1 MITISIYPK
10 IYVTLEFDKII
21 EQIETLTQTKAGQQ
35 KVQQLAPSDDLDTL
49 ITWQQETDQ
58 SLELLQRSY
67 HIPIVTLGNLEEA
80 FKRLE
85 LGAGL
90 NGKELNMIKHLLVS
104 CRDTV
109 RFFKHQAEEEK
120 WYPQL
125 SYWAD
130 QMIDIPHIISALTNA
145 LEDDG
150 SVKTSASSKL
160 STIRRQQDQSETQAR
175 KILNDLIKRQSEQLS
190 DKLITIR
197 NQRYVLPVK
206 ATYRASFKGTVHD
219 ESGTGQ
225 TLFIEPQAV
234 VQLNNKLSEL
244 AIQERREIERILFEL
259 SQQLMP
265 YVEEIRLNE
274 TFIAQLDF
282 IQARAKYA
290 KETNAT
296 RPYFNE
302 DNQIALWQAHH
313 PLIDRKQSVAN
324 DILLGENYHA
334 LIITGPN
341 TGGKTILLKTLGLL
355 QLMGQSG
362 LHIPAKERSQ
372 LGVFDGVYADIGDE
386 QSIEQSLS
394 TFSSHMTNIVEMIN
408 SFTHRSLLLFD
419 ELGSGTD
426 PQEGAA
432 LAMGILEYIRK
443 VGATVMATT
452 HYPELKVYAHEAPG
466 TINASMEFDQDTL
479 SPTYRLLIGVPGRS
493 NAIEISQRLGLR
505 SDILQMARQGITVES
520 QSMNEMVANLEHQRR
535 KAEETEYQAQEQLNK
550 ADDLLRDLRREFN
563 RYQTTKDQ
571 LMDRARQEANEVV
584 EKAQEDAEKIIQEI
598 RDLQLE
604 QGEHKTIKE
613 HVLIDKR
620 TALNKL
626 KQPQELKKN
635 RVLRRAKK
643 KKQLKIGDDVEVLT
657 YGQRGTIIEA
667 DAKNKEYIVQMGI
680 LKLTVKEKDLKPLKD
695 QQDDTPAVRVNVQR
709 SAGPKAPT
717 SLDLRGERY
726 EQAINRL
733 DQYIDSALLS
743 HHPQVTII
751 HGKGTGALR
760 QGVHQYLKRHPQVDS
775 YAYSHPNAG
784 GDGSTVVVF
793 K

>member
-1 MITISIYPK
+1 MITISTYPK

-21 EQIETLTQTKAGQQ
+21 QHIETLTQTKAGQK
-35 KVQQLAPSDDLDTL
+35 KVHQLKPSDDLNTL

-58 SLELLQRSY
+58 SLKLLQRS
-67 HIPIVTLGNLEEA
+67 HSIPIVTLGQLDES

-90 NGKELNMIKHLLVS
+90 NGKELNGIKQLLTS
-104 CRDTV
+104 SRDTV
-109 RFFKHQAEEEK
+109 RFFKQQQEEDK

-125 SYWAD
+125 SYWVD
-130 QMIDIPHIISALTNA
+130 QIVNVPHIMSALTAA

-150 SVKTSASSKL
+150 SVKTSASSQL
-160 STIRRQQDQSETQAR
+160 SSIRRQQDLAEQQAR
-175 KILNDLIKRQSEQLS
+175 KTLNDLIKHQSEQLS

-219 ESGTGQ
+219 QSASGQ

-234 VQLNNKLSEL
+234 VQLNNKLAEL
-244 AIQERREIERILFEL
+244 SIQERREIERILFEL

-265 YVEEIRLNE
+265 HIDEIKLNQE
-274 TFIAQLDF
+274 LIAQLDF
-282 IQARAKYA
+282 IQARARYA
-290 KETNAT
+290 KEIDGT
-296 RPYFNE
+296 RPYFNVS
-302 DNQIALWQAHH
+302 NQIALWQAHH

-324 DILLGENYHA
+324 DILIGEHYRS

-362 LHIPAKERSQ
+362 LHIPANEHSQ
-372 LGVFDGVYADIGDE
+372 LGVFDGIYADIGDE

-394 TFSSHMTNIVEMIN
+394 TFSSHMTNIVDMIN

-452 HYPELKVYAHEAPG
+452 HYPELKVYAHEAPN
-466 TINASMEFDQDTL
+466 TVNASMEFDQDTL

-493 NAIEISQRLGLR
+493 NALQISERLGLR
-505 SDILQMARQGITVES
+505 TDILNMARQEITVES

-535 KAEETEYQAQEQLNK
+535 RAEEKERRVQTQLAK
-550 ADDLLRDLRREFN
+550 ADSLLKDLKREFN
-563 RYQTTKDQ
+563 RYQNSKEQ
-571 LMDRARQEANEVV
+571 LMEKARKQANQVV
-584 EKAQEDAEKIIQEI
+584 DEAQEDAERIIQEI

-613 HVLIDKR
+613 HILIDKR
-620 TALNKL
+620 TALNQL
-626 KQPQELKKN
+626 KQAETLKKN
-635 RVLRRAKK
+635 RVLQRAKK
-643 KKQLKIGDDVEVLT
+643 KKELKVGDDVEVLT

-667 DAKNKEYIVQMGI
+667 DAKNNEYIVQMGI
-680 LKLTVKEKDLKPLKD
+680 LKLTIKEKDLKPLKETASKP
-695 QQDDTPAVRVNVQR
+695 QVKVNVQR
-709 SAGPKAPT
+709 NVGPKAPT

-726 EQAINRL
+726 EQAMARL
-733 DQYIDSALLS
+733 DQYIDAALLS

-775 YAYSHPNAG
+775 FAYSHPNAG
-784 GDGSTVVVF
+784 GDGSTIVVF